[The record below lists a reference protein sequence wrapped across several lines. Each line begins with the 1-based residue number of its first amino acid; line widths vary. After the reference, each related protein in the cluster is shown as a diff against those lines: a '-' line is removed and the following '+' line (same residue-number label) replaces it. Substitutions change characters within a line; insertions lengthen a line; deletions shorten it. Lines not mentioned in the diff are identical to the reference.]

1 MYPNIQAYDR
11 GVMFSPDGRLFQVD
25 YARENVRKGATAM
38 GIVVDGGVVLVA
50 HKNIVEPLAVSSTVQ
65 KIFRVDSFIGVAYSG
80 MISDG
85 MHLIALLRNKAQSH
99 RMVYN
104 ETESVEMLTKEISE
118 EMQVATQYGGIR
130 PYAVSLLVA
139 GIDSSPKLFEV
150 DPSAA
155 YLGYKAEAI
164 GAGKKTAEEMLV
176 KSYKESM
183 PIDDAINLGVS
194 IIKKVQEGRL
204 DENNVDISTV
214 TKSTGFVAFTPEQIS
229 KYV

>member
-1 MYPNIQAYDR
+1 
-11 GVMFSPDGRLFQVD
+11 VD

-38 GIVVDGGVVLVA
+38 GIVVENGVVLIA
-50 HKNIVEPLAVSSTVQ
+50 HKNIVEPLAVPSTVQ

-104 ETESVEMLTKEISE
+104 ETESVEMLTKEIAE
-118 EMQVATQYGGIR
+118 EMQAVTQYGGMR
-130 PYAVSLLVA
+130 PYAISLLVA
-139 GIDSSPKLFEV
+139 GIDNSPKLFEI

-164 GAGKKTAEEMLV
+164 GAGKKTAEEILV
-176 KSYKESM
+176 KSYK
-183 PIDDAINLGVS
+183 DDMSVDDGINLGVG
-194 IIKKVQEGRL
+194 IIKKVQEGKL

-214 TKSTGFVAFTPEQIS
+214 TKNAGFVAFTPEQIS

>member
-1 MYPNIQAYDR
+1 
-11 GVMFSPDGRLFQVD
+11 MFSPDGRLFQVD

-38 GIVVDGGVVLVA
+38 GIVVDTGVALIA
-50 HKNIVEPLAVSSTVQ
+50 HKNIMEPLAVSSTVQ
-65 KIFRVDSFIGVAYSG
+65 KIFRIDSFIGVAYSG

-85 MHLIALLRNKAQSH
+85 MHLIQVLRNKAQSH
-99 RMVYN
+99 RMIYN

-118 EMQVATQYGGIR
+118 EMQVATQYGGVR

-139 GIDSSPKLFEV
+139 GIDNSPKLFEI

-164 GAGKKTAEEMLV
+164 GAGKKTAEEMLI

-183 PIDDAINLGVS
+183 SIDDAINLGVS
-194 IIKKVQEGRL
+194 IIKKVQEGKL
-204 DENNVDISTV
+204 AENNIDISTV
-214 TKSTGFVAFTPEQIS
+214 TKNAGFVAYTPEQIA

>member
-1 MYPNIQAYDR
+1 
-11 GVMFSPDGRLFQVD
+11 MFSPDGRLFQVD

-130 PYAVSLLVA
+130 PYAISLLVA
-139 GIDSSPKLFEV
+139 GVDNSPKLFEI

-164 GAGKKTAEEMLV
+164 GAGKKTAEEILV
-176 KSYKESM
+176 KNYKDDMST
-183 PIDDAINLGVS
+183 DDAINLGIS
-194 IIKKVQEGRL
+194 IIKKVQESRL
-204 DENNVDISTV
+204 DENNLDIAIV
-214 TKSTGFVAFTPEQIS
+214 TKSAGFAAFTPEQIS

>member
-38 GIVVDGGVVLVA
+38 GIVVENGVVLIA
-50 HKNIVEPLAVSSTVQ
+50 HKNITEPLAVASTVQ

-85 MHLIALLRNKAQSH
+85 MHLIAQLRNKAQSH

-130 PYAVSLLVA
+130 PYAISLLVA

-164 GAGKKTAEEMLV
+164 GAGKKTAEDILV
-176 KSYKESM
+176 KNYKESM
-183 PIDDAINLGVS
+183 SIDDAINLGIS
-194 IIKKVQEGRL
+194 IIKKVQEGKL

-214 TKSTGFVAFTPEQIS
+214 TKSAGFATYTPEQIA
-229 KYV
+229 KFV